1 MLVLVLL
8 LAAAA
13 YLGWRGV
20 KKVRQSSSET
30 ALCAAVME
38 GDLER
43 ALELGEQLAASGLYD
58 PAAAECHC
66 AALVESGR
74 AEQCVQLIEELLA
87 RPEAGDW
94 LPSPS
99 LAPVIVERRSARG
112 ELPGAVDLAHR
123 AALRYPDTFLL
134 LYLELKLRSQLED
147 EETVLEE
154 MLQRVPSAGPAAPE
168 LLLEIVRRYLARNE
182 WEQALTLLGNRPPPD
197 PEVRRSWFELQM
209 HALAGLGDYESLLAA
224 NQAWKQAGG
233 IPAEADAQYAV
244 SLSFF
249 GLGEDIRG
257 IPILDLLTEA
267 IGSQDRIED
276 EDLRKT
282 LVYRYIGSLVLKDRH
297 DEALKQFDL
306 ELADYCN
313 RPSCR
318 RPKLPWSS
326 MSRICARETGCSCRR
341 LQAPP
346 STRTTWRPKW
356 RVWMRSR

>member
-1 MLVLVLL
+1 M
-8 LAAAA
+8 
-13 YLGWRGV
+13 
-20 KKVRQSSSET
+20 
-30 ALCAAVME
+30 
-38 GDLER
+38 DR
-43 ALELGEQLAASGLYD
+43 ALELGDQLAASGLYD
-58 PAAAECHC
+58 PTAAECHC
-66 AALVESGR
+66 AALVETGR
-74 AEQCVQLIEELLA
+74 AEQCVHLIEELLA
-87 RPEAGDW
+87 RPDAGDW
-94 LPSPS
+94 LPGPS

-123 AALRYPDTFLL
+123 AALRYPDAFLL

-147 EETVLEE
+147 EETVLAE

-182 WEQALTLLGNRPPPD
+182 WEQALALLGNRPPPD

-224 NQAWKQAGG
+224 NQAWKQSGG
-233 IPAEADAQYAV
+233 NPAEADAQYAV

-257 IPILDLLTEA
+257 IPILELLTQAME
-267 IGSQDRIED
+267 SQDRIED

-282 LVYRYIGSLVLKDRH
+282 LVYRYIGSLVLKDLH

-306 ELADYCN
+306 ELAEGGDLFGLT
-313 RPSCR
+313 REDILLSR
-318 RPKLPWSS
+318 TQDLLHSAELSATKATWSS

-346 STRTTWRPKW
+346 STRTTWRP
-356 RVWMRSR
+356 RSRDWMRSR